1 VISRCSLPKCRCNLR
16 QKRGAGRCFFLIA
29 EAMLIS
35 ALEFVGV
42 SWTSFVSPYLP
53 TKKMFAL
60 KIAIWSCIERLFL
73 KLCQHL

>member
-1 VISRCSLPKCRCNLR
+1 
-16 QKRGAGRCFFLIA
+16 
-29 EAMLIS
+29 MLIS